1 MSSNIQFD
9 NAVPFES
16 VIKSISRGA
25 PCNARQLDE
34 MASEN
39 ATKMQY
45 LMLSNIQNGIIEDTL
60 PHLSHIDEKYK
71 KYCLK
76 DNDLILSKNGYPY
89 KLAVAKVPEGH
100 EILANGNLF
109 SITTNF
115 LTQYFCQIKGK
126 LNTHRVGICY
136 PTHTICSK

>member
-60 PHLSHIDEKYK
+60 PYLSHIDGG
-71 KYCLK
+71 
-76 DNDLILSKNGYPY
+76 S
-89 KLAVAKVPEGH
+89 LAVPHPPAACIFPVFH
-100 EILANGNLF
+100 TNCCSLHLF
-109 SITTNF
+109 GGVF
-115 LTQYFCQIKGK
+115 L
-126 LNTHRVGICY
+126 
-136 PTHTICSK
+136 